1 MCLPRRRRFP
11 LDLIFVV
18 AVVVVA
24 VAVALFIGGLIR
36 LFVCGVAD
44 VTCETFN

>member
-18 AVVVVA
+18 AVVV